1 MASAVKAMPATIQNH
16 ASPERA
22 DEPEGVL
29 PEKVTGTNLP
39 VVADLRSAEREG
51 FTYVAG
57 GCGGDTADCVGAEA
71 GARSVWTRGPM
82 RFTSDICDGGAR
94 E

>member
-39 VVADLRSAEREG
+39 VVADLRWLPEQ
-51 FTYVAG
+51 
-57 GCGGDTADCVGAEA
+57 
-71 GARSVWTRGPM
+71 
-82 RFTSDICDGGAR
+82 
-94 E
+94 